1 MRYKLL
7 FQIENMIVHPAYN
20 STRSQLADLAVLKL
34 EPRTDVG
41 SVQWGN
47 YTSPACLPQQ
57 EEETEAAGCQ
67 TAGWA
72 VTTQGKG
79 SLRSAVLG
87 HAVSLQAPANCLQ
100 GSLSSV
106 EPSQLVCSTS
116 RCNRFVVGPVF
127 CRARGED
134 RFHVASLPT
143 AGSDWCS
150 AGASTSLAHYAGWLQ
165 RTIQYLH
172 PSFASKVTDHSPAA
186 AQELETPTVTEEEQE
201 DNNCTPN
208 PCGDHALC
216 WNGEGR
222 SFLCT
227 CEVRAGSL
235 TVTTLNCNPRLT
247 TPTGT
252 PTAAVWSVCTTTS
265 AAPGRSA
272 GRRGV
277 WWRGGRDNTPSLRT
291 MSRWE
296 GSTTT

>member
-1 MRYKLL
+1 
-7 FQIENMIVHPAYN
+7 MIVHPAYN
-20 STRSQLADLAVLKL
+20 STRSQLADLAVIKL

-47 YTSPACLPQQ
+47 YTSPACLAQEPQ
-57 EEETEAAGCQ
+57 EEEEDCQ

-87 HAVSLQAPANCLQ
+87 HAVSLQSPANCQQ

-106 EPSQLVCSTS
+106 DASQLVCSSS

-127 CRARGED
+127 CRAKTSERY
-134 RFHVASLPT
+134 HVASLPT

-172 PSFASKVTDHSPAA
+172 PTFASQVTDHQPAA
-186 AQELETPTVTEEEQE
+186 ALERETPAVTEAE

-227 CEVRAGSL
+227 CEVGEGRAA
-235 TVTTLNCNPRLT
+235 TA
-247 TPTGT
+247 GT
-252 PTAAVWSVCTTTS
+252 KLLS
-265 AAPGRSA
+265 PG
-272 GRRGV
+272 
-277 WWRGGRDNTPSLRT
+277 
-291 MSRWE
+291 
-296 GSTTT
+296 

>member
-1 MRYKLL
+1 MI

-20 STRSQLADLAVLKL
+20 ASRSQQADLAVIKL

-47 YTSPACLPQQ
+47 YTSPACLPQDLQ
-57 EEETEAAGCQ
+57 VPQDSLQCQ

-72 VTTQGKG
+72 VTTKGKG

-100 GSLSSV
+100 GLKDSV
-106 EPSQLVCSTS
+106 EASQVVCSSS

-127 CRARGED
+127 CRAQTED
-134 RFHVASLPT
+134 RYHVASLPT
-143 AGSDWCS
+143 AGSDWCN

-165 RTIQYLH
+165 RTIQYLQ
-172 PSFASKVTDHSPAA
+172 PSFASKVTDHLPETSPA
-186 AQELETPTVTEEEQE
+186 TEEE

-227 CEVRAGSL
+227 CEVR
-235 TVTTLNCNPRLT
+235 
-247 TPTGT
+247 
-252 PTAAVWSVCTTTS
+252 
-265 AAPGRSA
+265 
-272 GRRGV
+272 
-277 WWRGGRDNTPSLRT
+277 DY
-291 MSRWE
+291 
-296 GSTTT
+296 

>member
-1 MRYKLL
+1 
-7 FQIENMIVHPAYN
+7 MIVHPAYN
-20 STRSQLADLAVLKL
+20 SSRSQTADLAVIKL

-47 YTSPACLPQQ
+47 YTSPACLPRDLQDSLQ
-57 EEETEAAGCQ
+57 CQ

-72 VTTQGKG
+72 VTTKGKG

-106 EPSQLVCSTS
+106 EASQVLCSSS

-127 CRARGED
+127 CRGPTSD
-134 RFHVASLPT
+134 RYHVASLPT
-143 AGSDWCS
+143 GGSDWCN
-150 AGASTSLAHYAGWLQ
+150 AGASTSLVHYAGWLQ

-172 PSFASKVTDHSPAA
+172 PSFTSMVTDHLPLPAA
-186 AQELETPTVTEEEQE
+186 VPAVPAAVEEE
-201 DNNCTPN
+201 DNNCSPN

-227 CEVRAGSL
+227 CEVSD
-235 TVTTLNCNPRLT
+235 
-247 TPTGT
+247 
-252 PTAAVWSVCTTTS
+252 
-265 AAPGRSA
+265 
-272 GRRGV
+272 
-277 WWRGGRDNTPSLRT
+277 DNINNI
-291 MSRWE
+291 
-296 GSTTT
+296 